1 MVGKNESSF
10 WLTFWL
16 TSQHK
21 ANILAY
27 ANGLYSWPYY
37 KHSPDENSCTEE

>member
-21 ANILAY
+21 ANTLVY
-27 ANGLYSWPYY
+27 ANGLYLFMAILQAFPR
-37 KHSPDENSCTEE
+37 